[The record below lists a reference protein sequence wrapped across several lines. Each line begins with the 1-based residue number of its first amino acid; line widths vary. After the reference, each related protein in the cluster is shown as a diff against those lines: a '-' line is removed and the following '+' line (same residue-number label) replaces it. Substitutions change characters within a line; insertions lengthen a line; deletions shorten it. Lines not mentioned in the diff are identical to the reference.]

1 MARYRL
7 IAMALLG
14 VLALSSASLQAAA
27 VDDLSVKM
35 WYPDDVRRG
44 QSSGVSLEIRNENYD
59 YPVNISW
66 TGINVDWMAPGS
78 FASNTSQFILRGGQ
92 SRIVN
97 LTFEVPGDA
106 KAGKHSNYEVVNYAL
121 KNGTNGEWTEATW
134 ESVITS
140 DFNVIVD
147 QKASGDWYS
156 WATDNSSCL
165 CGALIVLVIIGG
177 VAIAARRR
185 IGRGR
190 IFSPSRDIGFKVR
203 PSASPP
209 PEYAERPFPPA
220 PYEETPAAA
229 PAEPAPEPTPEIEP
243 EAPPIPEPPA
253 PPVPPREPEV
263 VAMSPPPRDRDV
275 DLMTPTDWDKVGA
288 SKYPYS
294 SPARSPSPDSRPPTP
309 EDSSILPKSSSP
321 RQPSVASGPDSRAP
335 SQASPDMGPK
345 FCTYCGAAEP
355 GPVCRNCGRRL
366 I

>member
-7 IAMALLG
+7 IAMALLA
-14 VLALSSASLQAAA
+14 VLALTSASLQAAA

-35 WYPDDVRRG
+35 WYPDDVRPG

-97 LTFEVPGDA
+97 LTFDVPRDA
-106 KAGKHSNYEVVNYAL
+106 KVGKHSNYEVINYAL
-121 KNGTNGEWTEATW
+121 RNGTNGEWTDATW

-140 DFNVIVD
+140 DFNVVVEN
-147 QKASGDWYS
+147 KASGPWYS
-156 WATDNSSCL
+156 WVTDNASCL

-177 VAIAARRR
+177 VAIAARKR

-220 PYEETPAAA
+220 PYEETPHAA
-229 PAEPAPEPTPEIEP
+229 PAEPAREPPAEPEPV
-243 EAPPIPEPPA
+243 APSIPEPPA
-253 PPVPPREPEV
+253 PPTPPREPEV
-263 VAMSPPPRDRDV
+263 VAMSPPPADRDV

-294 SPARSPSPDSRPPTP
+294 SPAKVPSPDTP
-309 EDSSILPKSSSP
+309 
-321 RQPSVASGPDSRAP
+321 AA